1 MPVLLAVLSLFF
13 MQIAGETLVRLTGL
27 PLPGPLAGMLLM
39 LFFLMAYGKVPEG
52 LRHTCQHL
60 LRHLMLLFIPAVAG
74 IIAYFGTL
82 QREWIPFLA
91 ACIGGVALTI
101 AVTALTLRWM
111 MRRGKGSGF
120 VDVNRL

>member
-1 MPVLLAVLSLFF
+1 MPILFAVTVLFI
-13 MQIAGETLVRLTGL
+13 MQAAGEVLARLTGL
-27 PLPGPLAGMLLM
+27 PLPGSLIGMLLM
-39 LFFLMAYGKVPEG
+39 LGALMAYGRVPTG
-52 LRHTCQHL
+52 LRDTCHHML
-60 LRHLMLLFIPAVAG
+60 KHLMLLFIPAVAG

-111 MRRGKGSGF
+111 MRRSKGSGPI
-120 VDVNRL
+120 DLTRP

>member
-1 MPVLLAVLSLFF
+1 MPVLLAVFSLFF
-13 MQIAGETLVRLTGL
+13 MQIAGETLVRLAAL
-27 PLPGPLAGMLLM
+27 PLPGPLVGMLLM
-39 LFFLMAYGKVPEG
+39 LVALMAYGKVPDG
-52 LRHTCQHL
+52 LRRTCQHL
-60 LRHLMLLFIPAVAG
+60 LKHLMLLFIPAVAG

-111 MRRGKGSGF
+111 MRRSKGSGPI
-120 VDVNRL
+120 DLTRP